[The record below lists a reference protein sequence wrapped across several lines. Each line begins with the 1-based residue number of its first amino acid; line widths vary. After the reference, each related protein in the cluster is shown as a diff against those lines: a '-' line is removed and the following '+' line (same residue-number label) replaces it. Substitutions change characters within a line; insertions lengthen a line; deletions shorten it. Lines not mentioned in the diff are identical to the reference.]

1 MPMDPSSVWC
11 QWVDWK
17 KNCTIW
23 HHKNETVLN
32 DLIKKDVT
40 QVKKHMKSDFLLLVA
55 DKLMRMRFSLSK
67 LSFKTCFCFKNKKK
81 KKLNQQFVWLIP
93 SLIKCKDLWLD
104 PWLKFKSPKIF
115 NLHYKKICF
124 FFPPIKGSF
133 NQFRI
138 KHLNRCIVLTLSTS
152 YDAVSDKVAYTIN
165 YQSINQ
171 FPTMVVWVW
180 V

>member
-1 MPMDPSSVWC
+1 MNLKTARRPSIPLIKTVCPVMPMDPSSVWC

-81 KKLNQQFVWLIP
+81 KLNQQFVWLIP

-124 FFPPIKGSF
+124 FFPP
-133 NQFRI
+133 N
-138 KHLNRCIVLTLSTS
+138 
-152 YDAVSDKVAYTIN
+152 
-165 YQSINQ
+165 
-171 FPTMVVWVW
+171 
-180 V
+180 